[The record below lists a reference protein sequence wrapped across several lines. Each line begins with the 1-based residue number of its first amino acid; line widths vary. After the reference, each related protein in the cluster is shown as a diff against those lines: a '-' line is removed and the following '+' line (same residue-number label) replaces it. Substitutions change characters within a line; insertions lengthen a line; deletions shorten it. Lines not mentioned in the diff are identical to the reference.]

1 MKKRTI
7 SLILLTP
14 VLIVV
19 FIYGLLISPLGGPT
33 IRVIANNVVS
43 GLNIESI
50 DGGLADNLTI
60 SHVKWENAQWRVN
73 VDYAYLDVTWRC
85 IFEPRVCVNEIN
97 ANDIVVEQLSAAPE
111 TETTQETGSFALPLP
126 IEVNQA
132 KIERFALTMPSQK
145 IELGKLTLADFSG
158 EERLAISSLSLADLV
173 VTLNQAESV
182 SQNTAST
189 NSAPS
194 SQANSSGNSANPS
207 PASTASNPPTNNP
220 NNADASTLSKTYS
233 LSYTAPELPTISSP
247 IPVKIGK
254 FSLTNGTL
262 NQGESVQTISVFA
275 FKDFEF
281 ANTSVSLANL
291 NMVHPQ
297 GTLNGDIAITLDGAY
312 PLSISLN
319 GNGLISDQQQ
329 QVDFN
334 ASGSL
339 AALEADLKTEG
350 AMNAKVN
357 LSADVLNDNLP
368 ISFSAT
374 WKEQPLPSM
383 ESGTLHDGALTLNGT
398 MGDYILDGGAAA
410 TLPDIGKVPVAL
422 NVVLKEHNIYVNEA
436 KIEALEGSISNT
448 GTLYLD
454 EAISWEGNT
463 TFTKVSGVQFSE
475 YAPAQLEGG
484 FTSVMQYTEKGP
496 QVSIRELDLK
506 GILQNKPFSMTGS
519 FVYSGPSDLL
529 VASLAVKQAENKID
543 VVGQLLNKRYINA
556 DIDLN
561 VAAIANLYPEVSG
574 AVTGNIKATGPWTNP
589 IAKGALNFANVNI
602 SPELS
607 SAAAQQGEING
618 DIVIDGSY
626 TNHKVDLDVTL
637 PEHRVALSL
646 AGKWQDNTWAGQVEQ
661 SKLKLANMQWAL
673 SSPFSLKVGTV
684 PFSAKVG
691 EHCWNSRE
699 EGELCISSLNYQ
711 ENKAQ
716 WNIWAKALPVGL
728 WAHELAPDMVAAA
741 APATLSLKTQGQYS
755 QADPIDA
762 TFTASLSPATWQ
774 VGKER
779 PLAIMVNSVETTGTF
794 KQGELKSKSLIA
806 SEDLG
811 NATVNFN
818 TSVFE
823 ERKPISGNIE
833 LVNIDV
839 APLKPLSPAIR
850 TLTGVM
856 NGNVTLAGFVDAPEL
871 TGELKI
877 ENGAVD
883 IQDTPVS
890 LEDWTQSIT
899 LNGQQANFD
908 GTFLLGGGKGAVNGD
923 VNWSDVPSANINLK
937 GDKFE
942 VRQPNMRLRVS
953 PDLKVAA
960 TADKVDV
967 TGSINIPWARIEIES
982 LPESAVSPSKDVHL
996 RGEPPT
1002 EEALDILH
1010 ASVMVNIDKGKTGEV
1025 KLEAFGLTAS
1035 LHGGVKVNNQP
1046 ALVGFGDL
1054 QILNGRYNAYGQQL
1068 IIQTG
1073 EVQFNGPIDQ
1083 PMLLI
1088 EAIRDPDK
1096 TDDDVIA
1103 GIRID
1108 GAADSPSINLFSEP
1122 SMDQQ
1127 NVLSYL
1133 LTGSGPD
1140 AESEDPNYTALLL
1153 GFGLSNTKTLT
1164 GQVGKALGIDDF
1176 SLSTNENKLS
1186 VTGQINDRLTAVY
1199 NVDVGLSNNDSS
1211 STLRRRQDPP
1221 DLALRYRLLPR
1232 LFLEAVQTTIEDQS
1246 EFALDLYYEFFLG
1259 EEEDD
1264 DDSEDRVEDDGGD
1277 GNNNEGS
1284 NANDGEAAIS
1294 KVEKA
1299 KN

>member
-7 SLILLTP
+7 STILLTP
-14 VLIVV
+14 VFIVV
-19 FIYGLLISPLGGPT
+19 FVYGLLISPLGGPT
-33 IRVIANNVVS
+33 IRLVANNLVS
-43 GLNIESI
+43 GLSIESI
-50 DGGLADNLTI
+50 EGGLADNLTI
-60 SHVKWENAQWRVN
+60 SNVKWENAQWRVN
-73 VDYAYLDVTWRC
+73 LEYAYLDVTWRC

-97 ANDIVVEQLSAAPE
+97 ANDILVEQLSASPE
-111 TETTQETGSFALPLP
+111 TEPSEETGSFTLPLP
-126 IEVNQA
+126 IEVSQA
-132 KIERFALTMPSQK
+132 KVERFTLNMPSQTV
-145 IELGKLTLADFSG
+145 ELGKLNLDEFLGNDKLT
-158 EERLAISSLSLADLV
+158 ISSLSLEDLA
-173 VTLNQAESV
+173 VTLHQVEAS
-182 SQNTAST
+182 SQTAATSNTATKNDAASDT
-189 NSAPS
+189 D
-194 SQANSSGNSANPS
+194 ANSTDNASESSA
-207 PASTASNPPTNNP
+207 TNKSLP
-220 NNADASTLSKTYS
+220 KSYS
-233 LSYTAPELPTISSP
+233 LSYTAPELPTVSSP
-247 IPVKIGK
+247 IPIRIGE

-262 NQGESVQTISVFA
+262 HQDDSAQTLSVFA
-275 FKDFEF
+275 FEDFEF
-281 ANTSVSLANL
+281 ANASVSLANL

-297 GTLNGDIAITLDGAY
+297 GTLNGDIATTLDGAY
-312 PLSISLN
+312 PLSVSLN
-319 GNGLISDQQQ
+319 GSGLINEKQQQ
-329 QVDFN
+329 INFH

-339 AALEADLKTEG
+339 AALEADLQTEG

-357 LSADVLNDNLP
+357 LSADILSDNLP

-374 WKEQPLPSM
+374 WKEQPLPAM
-383 ESGTLHDGALTLNGT
+383 ESGTLHEGALTLNGT
-398 MGDYILDGGAAA
+398 MGDYLLDGGAAA
-410 TLPDIGKVPVAL
+410 TLPEVGRVPVAL

-463 TFTKVSGVQFSE
+463 TFANVSGVQFSE

-496 QVSIRELDLK
+496 NVSIRDLDLT
-506 GILQNKPFSMTGS
+506 GILQNKPFSVAGAL
-519 FVYSGPSDLL
+519 VYSGPSDLL
-529 VASLAVKQAENKID
+529 VASLAVEQAENKIN
-543 VVGQLLNKRYINA
+543 VVGQLLNKRYVNA
-556 DIDLN
+556 DIGLN
-561 VAAIANLYPEVSG
+561 VAAIADLYPEVAG
-574 AVTGNIKATGPWTNP
+574 AISGNIKATGPWTNP
-589 IAKGALNFANVNI
+589 VAKGALNFSNVNI

-646 AGKWQDNTWAGQVEQ
+646 AGKWQDNTWSGQVEQ

-673 SSPFSLKVGTV
+673 SSPFALNIGSA
-684 PFSAKVG
+684 PFSASVG
-691 EHCWNSRE
+691 EHCWHSRE
-699 EGELCISSLNYQ
+699 EGELCVTSLNYQ
-711 ENKAQ
+711 ENKAK
-716 WNIWAKALPVGL
+716 WNVWAKALPVGL
-728 WAHELAPDMVAAA
+728 WAHELAPDMIAAA
-741 APATLSLKTQGQYS
+741 APATLSVKTQGQYS

-774 VGKER
+774 LGKEQ
-779 PLAIMVNSVETTGTF
+779 PLAITVNSVETTGTF
-794 KQGELKSKSLIA
+794 KQGELKSKSLIT

-811 NATVNFN
+811 NATLNVN
-818 TSVFE
+818 TSPFE
-823 ERKPISGNIE
+823 TRKPISGNLE
-833 LVNIDV
+833 LLNIDV

-856 NGNVTLAGFVDAPEL
+856 NGTISLAGFVDSPEL
-871 TGELKI
+871 TGELQI
-877 ENGAVD
+877 ENGAID

-890 LEDWTQSIT
+890 LENWTQSIT

-908 GTFLLGGGKGAVNGD
+908 GTFVLGGGKGALNGD
-923 VNWSDVPSANINLK
+923 INWSDIPSANINLK
-937 GDKFE
+937 GEKFE
-942 VRQPNMRLRVS
+942 VRQPNMRLRIS
-953 PDLKVAA
+953 PDLSVAA

-967 TGSINIPWARIEIES
+967 TGSINIPWARIEVES

-996 RGEPPT
+996 RGEPPK
-1002 EEALDILH
+1002 EEPLDIIH

-1035 LHGGVKVNNQP
+1035 LYGGVKVNNQP

-1068 IIQTG
+1068 VIQTG

-1122 SMDQQ
+1122 AMDQQ

-1140 AESEDPNYTALLL
+1140 AESEDPNYAALLL

-1164 GQVGKALGIDDF
+1164 GQVGNALGIDDF

-1186 VTGQINDRLTAVY
+1186 VTGQINERLTAEY
-1199 NVDVGLSNNDSS
+1199 NVDVGLSNNDAS
-1211 STLRRRQDPP
+1211 STLRRRQEPP

-1259 EEEDD
+1259 EEKDDD

-1277 GNNNEGS
+1277 RNNNESSDTS
-1284 NANDGEAAIS
+1284 NGEAATS
-1294 KVEKA
+1294 KAANSGKL
-1299 KN
+1299 NN

>member
-1 MKKRTI
+1 MRKRTI
-7 SLILLTP
+7 STILLTP
-14 VLIVV
+14 VIIVV
-19 FIYGLLISPLGGPT
+19 FVYGLLISPLGGPT
-33 IRVIANNVVS
+33 IRVIANNLVN
-43 GLNIESI
+43 GLSIKSIE
-50 DGGLADNLTI
+50 GGLADNITI
-60 SHVKWENAQWRVN
+60 SHVKWENAQWRVHA
-73 VDYAYLDVTWRC
+73 DYVYLDVTWRC
-85 IFEPRVCVNEIN
+85 IFEPRVCVNEMN
-97 ANDIVVEQLSAAPE
+97 ANDIIVEQLSTSPKAE
-111 TETTQETGSFALPLP
+111 STEETGSFTLPLP
-126 IEVNQA
+126 IEVSLA
-132 KIERFALTMPSQK
+132 KVERFTLKMPGETV
-145 IELGKLTLADFSG
+145 ELGKLSLDDFLG
-158 EERLAISSLSLADLV
+158 NDTLAISSLSLENLA
-173 VTLNQAESV
+173 VTLHQDEV
-182 SQNTAST
+182 
-189 NSAPS
+189 S
-194 SQANSSGNSANPS
+194 SQATASSSNANNSDAASETYASNSNNAPESRTDNSA
-207 PASTASNPPTNNP
+207 TNKSLP
-220 NNADASTLSKTYS
+220 KSYS
-233 LSYTAPELPTISSP
+233 LSYTAPELPTVSSP
-247 IPVKIGK
+247 IPIKIGE

-262 NQGESVQTISVFA
+262 NQGDSAQTLSVFA
-275 FKDFEF
+275 FEDFEF
-281 ANTSVSLANL
+281 ANASVSLANL
-291 NMVHPQ
+291 NVEHPQ
-297 GTLNGDIAITLDGAY
+297 GTLSGDIAITLDGAY
-312 PLSISLN
+312 PLSVSLN
-319 GNGLISDQQQ
+319 GSGLISDNQQ
-329 QVDFN
+329 QVDFQ

-357 LSADVLNDNLP
+357 LSADVLSDNLP

-374 WKEQPLPSM
+374 WKKQPLPTM
-383 ESGTLHDGALTLNGT
+383 KSGTLHDGALTLNGT
-398 MGDYILDGGAAA
+398 MGDYLLDGGAAA

-422 NVVLKEHNIYVNEA
+422 NVVLKEHNIFVNEA

-463 TFTKVSGVQFSE
+463 TFTNVSGVQFSK

-496 QVSIRELDLK
+496 HVSIRELDLK
-506 GILQNKPFSMTGS
+506 GILQNKPFSVAGA

-529 VASLAVKQAENKID
+529 VASLTVEQADNKID
-543 VVGQLLNKRYINA
+543 VIGQLLNKRYINA
-556 DIDLN
+556 DIGLN
-561 VAAIANLYPEVSG
+561 VAAIADLYPEIAG
-574 AVTGNIKATGPWTNP
+574 AISGNIKATGPWTNP
-589 IAKGALNFANVNI
+589 IAIGALNFSNI
-602 SPELS
+602 TVSPALS
-607 SAAAQQGEING
+607 NAVAQQGEING
-618 DIVIDGSY
+618 KLVIDGSY
-626 TNHKVDLDVTL
+626 TDHKADLDVTI
-637 PEHRVALSL
+637 PEHSVALSV

-673 SSPFSLKVGTV
+673 SSPFALNIGSA
-684 PFSAKVG
+684 PFSASVG
-691 EHCWNSRE
+691 EHCWHSRE
-699 EGELCISSLNYQ
+699 DGELCITSLNYQ
-711 ENKAQ
+711 ENKAK
-716 WNIWAKALPVGL
+716 WNVWAKALPVGL
-728 WAHELAPDMVAAA
+728 WAYELAPDMIAAA
-741 APATLSLKTQGQYS
+741 APATLSMKTQGQYS

-774 VGKER
+774 LGKER
-779 PLAIMVNSVETTGTF
+779 PLAITVNSVETTGTF
-794 KQGELKSKSLIA
+794 RQGELKSQSLIN

-811 NATVNFN
+811 NATLNVN
-818 TSVFE
+818 TSPFE
-823 ERKPISGNIE
+823 TRKPISGNLE

-856 NGNVTLAGFVDAPEL
+856 NGTITLAGFIDSPDL
-871 TGELKI
+871 TGELQI
-877 ENGAVD
+877 ENGAID

-890 LEDWTQSIT
+890 LENWTQSIT

-908 GTFLLGGGKGAVNGD
+908 GTFLLGGGKGALNGD
-923 VNWSDVPSANINLK
+923 LNWSDVPSANINLK

-967 TGSINIPWARIEIES
+967 TGSVNIPWARIEVES

-996 RGEPPT
+996 RGEPPK
-1002 EEALDILH
+1002 EEPLDIVH
-1010 ASVMVNIDKGKTGEV
+1010 ASVMVNIDKAKTGEV

-1068 IIQTG
+1068 VIQTG

-1122 SMDQQ
+1122 AMDQQ

-1140 AESEDPNYTALLL
+1140 AESEDPNYAALLV

-1186 VTGQINDRLTAVY
+1186 VTGQINDRLTAEY

-1211 STLRRRQDPP
+1211 STLRRRQEPP

-1259 EEEDD
+1259 EEKDD
-1264 DDSEDRVEDDGGD
+1264 DDDVVSKDESSDT
-1277 GNNNEGS
+1277 S
-1284 NANDGEAAIS
+1284 NGEAATPKAANS
-1294 KVEKA
+1294 K
-1299 KN
+1299 N